1 MLGEGLSNCSLCAFC
16 FVRLSVLRD
25 VGEHG
30 ERHEKYSR
38 DWKTGPLFVV
48 TDGNPIHIFAG
59 TRQLLRDLQ
68 GTIHHAAHELLLQ
81 SASHIFGGA
90 RYLAQRSALQQCAC
104 SLLQHG
110 SCQRDKFFFG
120 NVGLLCAAQL
130 GRAICIA
137 CSVAK
142 IGEQS
147 AGIVRC
153 ALLLCRD
160 SRKACAAAF
169 AFEEGCYFFCIP
181 GW

>member
-1 MLGEGLSNCSLCAFC
+1 MINSSSGTSDSYA
-16 FVRLSVLRD
+16 LR
-25 VGEHG
+25 
-30 ERHEKYSR
+30 
-38 DWKTGPLFVV
+38 
-48 TDGNPIHIFAG
+48 
-59 TRQLLRDLQ
+59 
-68 GTIHHAAHELLLQ
+68 
-81 SASHIFGGA
+81 
-90 RYLAQRSALQQCAC
+90 
-104 SLLQHG
+104 
-110 SCQRDKFFFG
+110 
-120 NVGLLCAAQL
+120 AQL